1 MHRAGVRLLAMDRRG
16 TSHGHDAERYD
27 RSRSGRD
34 RRRNDRYAGPFDGY
48 RVDII
53 EMPLSIFDLSRG
65 GCFVNSSHEQEPGVT
80 FTMKIDLPRVGW
92 VTLRGGDAVRA
103 DRLRLRRAFVDVDE
117 ATAARLEQGLDDLFD
132 R

>member
-1 MHRAGVRLLAMDRRG
+1 MDMM
-16 TSHGHDAERYD
+16 SNVAANSAEL
-27 RSRSGRD
+27 SGRE
-34 RRRNDRYAGPFDGY
+34 RRTNDRYAGPFDGY

-92 VTLRGGDAVRA
+92 VTLTAQTLYARSGYGFAVQ
-103 DRLRLRRAFVDVDE
+103 FVDLDE
-117 ATAARLEQGLDDLFD
+117 STHSRLEQGLDHLLDQMI
-132 R
+132 

>member
-1 MHRAGVRLLAMDRRG
+1 MEMMPNVDSDAAGL
-16 TSHGHDAERYD
+16 
-27 RSRSGRD
+27 SGRE

-65 GCFVNSSHEQEPGVT
+65 GCFVNASHEQERGVT

-92 VTLRGGDAVRA
+92 VTLRAETLYARAGYGFAVR
-103 DRLRLRRAFVDVDE
+103 FIDVDDV
-117 ATAARLEQGLDDLFD
+117 TAALLEQGLEELFD
-132 R
+132 RAL